1 MYLIFG
7 SSKDITVG
15 PTAIMALLTAQY
27 APKDLVTGHSEPA
40 FVVLLAF
47 LSGLIIISM
56 GLLQLGFVIDFISVP
71 VTAGFTSAAALT
83 IACGQVKSLFGL
95 HIEHHEHIEGVHGRW
110 IEWYKNFHT
119 ARLND
124 SILGISCCIILLSM
138 RALGRN
144 NWFVETPNN
153 SLEETKCQSLC
164 SKQSEKTRKFLKTT
178 CWVIATARNAII
190 VILCTLLAYF
200 LDPEIPKNKRD
211 ATFILTG
218 NIDDG
223 LPPFQIPAFT
233 FTNTDQT
240 EDSLGEMIKR
250 LGPAIVILPLIAILE
265 NVAIAKAFCK
275 PSIKII
281 YLGCH
286 ESEFLFSAA
295 GKPVDASQEMIAL
308 GICNVMGSFVSSMPT
323 TGSFSRTAVNSVSGV
338 KTTFGGIYTGGL
350 VILALAVL
358 MPLCAYIPKAT
369 LSAVI
374 ITAVI
379 FSVEYH
385 VVRPMWK
392 SKSKT
397 FYILIF

>member
-27 APKDLVTGHSEPA
+27 APKDLTGHSEPA

-110 IEWYKNFHT
+110 IEWYENFHT

-200 LDPEIPKNKRD
+200 LDPEIPEKKRD

-218 NIDDG
+218 NIDAG

-240 EDSLGEMIKR
+240 EDSLGGMIKR